1 MSYLET
7 WVMAEEIN
15 AYDKNAAMGL
25 ILALWSKI
33 QKFNSVFLNI
43 KDIFTVIRVF
53 FHGQI

>member
-1 MSYLET
+1 MSALET

-15 AYDKNAAMGL
+15 AYDKNAAMGV

-33 QKFNSVFLNI
+33 QKFNSVFLSI